1 MILSQISMAVIACV
15 VIENLINF
23 LLPEGKLKPFVKAIV
38 GVFLLAVLAVSIID
52 FVKSIS
58 L

>member
-1 MILSQISMAVIACV
+1 MAMIVCV

-23 LLPEGKLKPFVKAIV
+23 LLPEGKLKPFVKAVV

>member
-1 MILSQISMAVIACV
+1 MILSQISMAMIVCV
-15 VIENLINF
+15 DIENLINF
-23 LLPEGKLKPFVKAIV
+23 LLPEGKLKPFVKAVV

>member
-1 MILSQISMAVIACV
+1 MMLGQISMAVIACV

-23 LLPEGKLKPFVKAIV
+23 LLPEGKLKPFVKAVI
-38 GVFLLAVLAVSIID
+38 GVFLLAVLAVPIID

>member
-15 VIENLINF
+15 VVENLINF

-38 GVFLLAVLAVSIID
+38 GVFLLAVLAVPIID

>member
-1 MILSQISMAVIACV
+1 MILSQISMAMIVCV

-23 LLPEGKLKPFVKAIV
+23 LLPDGKLKPYVKAV
-38 GVFLLAVLAVSIID
+38 AGVFLLAVLAVPIID
-52 FVKSIS
+52 FIKSIS

>member
-1 MILSQISMAVIACV
+1 MILSQISIAVIACV

-23 LLPEGKLKPFVKAIV
+23 LLPDGKLKPFIKAVV
-38 GVFLLAVLAVSIID
+38 GVFLLAVLAVPIID

>member
-15 VIENLINF
+15 VVENLINF
-23 LLPEGKLKPFVKAIV
+23 LLPEGKLKPFVKAVV
-38 GVFLLAVLAVSIID
+38 GVFLLTVLAVPIID

>member
-1 MILSQISMAVIACV
+1 MILSQVSMAVIACV
-15 VIENLINF
+15 VVENLINF
-23 LLPEGKLKPFVKAIV
+23 LLPEGKLKPFVKAVV
-38 GVFLLAVLAVSIID
+38 GVFLLAVLAVPIID

>member
-23 LLPEGKLKPFVKAIV
+23 LLPEGKLKPFVKAVV
-38 GVFLLAVLAVSIID
+38 GVFFLAVLAVSIID

>member
-15 VIENLINF
+15 VVENLINF
-23 LLPEGKLKPFVKAIV
+23 LLPEGKLKPFVKAVI
-38 GVFLLAVLAVSIID
+38 GVFLLAVLAVPIVD

>member
-1 MILSQISMAVIACV
+1 MILTQISMAMIVCV

-23 LLPEGKLKPFVKAIV
+23 LLPDGKLKPYVKAV
-38 GVFLLAVLAVSIID
+38 VRVFLLAVLAVPIID
-52 FVKSIS
+52 FIKSIS

>member
-1 MILSQISMAVIACV
+1 MCV

-23 LLPEGKLKPFVKAIV
+23 LLPEGKLKPFVKAV
-38 GVFLLAVLAVSIID
+38 VRVFLLAVLAVPIID
-52 FVKSIS
+52 FIKSIS